1 MEEDSLI
8 TNNQT
13 RSKNIKA
20 NNIKLST
27 TNGMKITIIF
37 FIIIMVLLQSLSL
50 IYLILISKAAQ
61 NLNLY
66 NLNVSN
72 ANMYINK
79 TESIINYVCDKY
91 IKC

>member
-8 TNNQT
+8 INN
-13 RSKNIKA
+13 RIKSKKIDTQC
-20 NNIKLST
+20 L
-27 TNGMKITIIF
+27 KITIIF
-37 FIIIMVLLQSLSL
+37 FIIIMILLQSLSL

-79 TESIINYVCDKY
+79 TESIIDYVCDNY
-91 IKC
+91 INC